1 MSEMRNNGPRRG
13 GPGGGHMGGGP
24 MGVVMAGEKAKDFK
38 GTGRRL
44 LGYLRPHTVRIV
56 TVFLVAILSTIFMIV
71 SPKIMGKATTKLFEG
86 LMSKY
91 EYSAVSDAVI
101 KGTEQIKTQT
111 EEAQKK
117 IQEQIKA
124 NPQQAQQIMAQ
135 AQIQMQQAI
144 EAQNTPEMK
153 EKQQKLQDILS
164 KYMSQDD
171 LTKLNTAIKS
181 GDVDTVKAI
190 FSQYKPAIDFQYI
203 RNILLLLIMFYV
215 ISSLFSFIQ
224 GWIMSGVAQ
233 VTVYDMRKD
242 LNNKLEKLPLKYFD
256 GRTKG
261 EVLSRF
267 TNDLDTVGATLQQS
281 LTQLITSIVSIIG
294 IIVMMLTISPLMTL
308 IAVAVLPV
316 SIFLIRPLLGK
327 SQKYFSAQQKHLGEL
342 NGHIEEMYTGHNIV
356 KAFGREKASLAK
368 FENVNEELYKVGW
381 KAQFISGL
389 IMPLMQFVNNIGY
402 VVVCVTG
409 GYLAT
414 KKAIEVGD
422 IQAFIQYMRQFSQP
436 INQTANI
443 ANTIQSTVAAAERVF
458 EVLDEEEEVP
468 EVAEPKVLENP
479 TGAVKF
485 EHVNFSY
492 KEDVKLI
499 EDMNIDV
506 KPGQTI
512 AIVGPTGA
520 GKTTLVNLLMRF
532 YEVNGGKITL
542 DGIDIR
548 DLTRENLR
556 NIFGMV
562 LQDTWSFNGSIRDNI
577 AYGKEGATE
586 EEIIRAAKAAHAD
599 HFIRT
604 LDQGYDTELN
614 EEASNISQGQK
625 QLLTIA
631 RAILAD
637 PAILI
642 LDEATSSVDT
652 RTEVYIQKAM
662 NNLMKG
668 RTSFVIAHRLST
680 IRDADLILVMNQGT
694 VIEQGNHKEL
704 MEQKG
709 FYADLYNSQFSNGS
723 FDEEAV

>member
-1 MSEMRNNGPRRG
+1 
-13 GPGGGHMGGGP
+13 
-24 MGVVMAGEKAKDFK
+24 
-38 GTGRRL
+38 
-44 LGYLRPHTVRIV
+44 
-56 TVFLVAILSTIFMIV
+56 
-71 SPKIMGKATTKLFEG
+71 
-86 LMSKY
+86 
-91 EYSAVSDAVI
+91 
-101 KGTEQIKTQT
+101 
-111 EEAQKK
+111 
-117 IQEQIKA
+117 
-124 NPQQAQQIMAQ
+124 
-135 AQIQMQQAI
+135 
-144 EAQNTPEMK
+144 
-153 EKQQKLQDILS
+153 
-164 KYMSQDD
+164 
-171 LTKLNTAIKS
+171 
-181 GDVDTVKAI
+181 